1 MTQKKQRRRWTIEPG
16 HELTEMDKE
25 ILYWQNRSKS
35 VPSRDLES
43 IAEELKKGGHS
54 QS

>member
-1 MTQKKQRRRWTIEPG
+1 
-16 HELTEMDKE
+16 MDKE

-43 IAEELKKGGHS
+43 IAEELKKGGVLNPKTIDDIIAS
-54 QS
+54 ITKAIDR